1 MQMSDADVAFQSYGR
16 CCVNEQFF
24 EDFYSF
30 FMQKSDEIRAMFD
43 NTDMPEQRRLLRAG
57 ISWLLMHARGAPGG
71 KLRHL
76 GETHNRNGYAVK
88 PSWYALWID
97 ALMEAVSRHDPK
109 YSPELELSW
118 RASLRPGIDLM
129 REVY

>member
-1 MQMSDADVAFQSYGR
+1 MQMSDADLAFQSYGR

-24 EDFYSF
+24 EDFYHI
-30 FMQKSDEIRAMFD
+30 FMQKSDEIRSMFQ

-76 GETHNRNGYAVK
+76 GETHNRGGYNVK
-88 PSWYALWID
+88 PAWYGLWID
-97 ALMEAVSRHDPK
+97 ALMEAVALHDPQ
-109 YSPELELSW
+109 YNPDVDLSW
-118 RASLRPGIDLM
+118 RDSLRPGIDLM
-129 REVY
+129 CEAY